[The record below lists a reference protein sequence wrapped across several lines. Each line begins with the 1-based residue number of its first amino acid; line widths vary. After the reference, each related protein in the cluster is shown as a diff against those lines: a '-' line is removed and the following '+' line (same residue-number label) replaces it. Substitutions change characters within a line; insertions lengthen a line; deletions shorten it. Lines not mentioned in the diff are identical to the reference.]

1 MPTTLLV
8 DIIETLGTAKPST
21 LVIAVSP
28 YALAVFGKFARFG
41 ATGFVKKQA
50 VLLKTH
56 RSLFQRFLTH
66 CI

>member
-1 MPTTLLV
+1 MPNGHCA

-28 YALAVFGKFARFG
+28 YALAVIGEVARFG
-41 ATGFVKKQA
+41 AMGFVKKHA
-50 VLLKTH
+50 VLVKTH
-56 RSLFQRFLTH
+56 RSLFQRFLSN